1 MDKIP
6 FVDGTKIKNATV
18 TVNEQEYEVTPA
30 QYSGTTPV
38 SAFNLNKMQNNI
50 ENTLVKVSATEPNPK
65 ADVWIKHKDVKNFEI
80 LSLQEDDI
88 LVNDNGVYNSVLLN
102 LINPIKNR
110 PYFTNSIYKND
121 GKIEINTNNG
131 TYLVWIATSGGE
143 NDPSLLLIDVQN
155 ESITSNG
162 FGGMHNAPTYSN
174 GKITITTKNQYLF
187 YGYIQL
193 R

>member
-6 FVDGTKIKNATV
+6 FVDGTKISNAKV
-18 TVNEQEYEVTPA
+18 TINEQEYEVTPA

-38 SAFNLNKMQNNI
+38 SAFNLNKMQDNI

-65 ADVWIKHKDVKNFEI
+65 ADVWIQHGDSV
-80 LSLQEDDI
+80 EDDI
-88 LVNDNGVYNSVLLN
+88 KVNDNGVYNSVLLN

-110 PYFTNSIYKND
+110 PYFTNPIYKAD
-121 GKIEINTNNG
+121 GKIEINTNKG
-131 TYLVWIATSGGE
+131 TYLVWIITSGGG
-143 NDPSLLLIDVQN
+143 NDPSLLLIDVQS

-162 FGGMHNAPTYSN
+162 FGGMHNVPTYSN
-174 GKITITTKNQYLF
+174 GKITITTKNQYLY

-193 R
+193 I